1 MEKPQGRIQPAVKK
15 ESIRITVM
23 TALGVVLMVVLF
35 FVGNFLEPDYIPFG
49 WNVVLGGIGGG
60 IVASLNFFLMALT
73 VQRITSL
80 EDEQQ
85 ARKTMQFSYS
95 RRFALQ
101 VAWMLVAILAPCFQF
116 VAAIL
121 PLLFPTLGIK
131 IKGILDAKKNLKE
144 ASEAASQESSEESS
158 EECSEEA

>member
-1 MEKPQGRIQPAVKK
+1 MEEPQGKIQPAVKK
-15 ESIRITVM
+15 ESLRITVI
-23 TALGVVLMVVLF
+23 TTVGVALMVVLF
-35 FVGNFLEPDYIPFG
+35 FIGNFLEPDYIPFG

-60 IVASLNFFLMALT
+60 VIASLNFFLMALT
-73 VQRITSL
+73 VQKITSI

-131 IKGILDAKKNLKE
+131 LKGIIDAKK
-144 ASEAASQESSEESS
+144 ASKNA
-158 EECSEEA
+158 